1 MFKFMKN
8 WGLFLTWWLFFTFI
22 CVGGVIAG
30 LNGLFVAMLAVDFTR
45 LTFVIM
51 FVAIIF
57 ILRGGKI
64 TYKLGKIDI
73 ITEEEGYSL
82 CSENESVWFTSDVL
96 LTVGMI
102 GTVLGFIFMLGATF
116 ASAGA
121 LTIPALQASLIKM
134 GGGASAALYTTAAGL
149 ICGLLLRVQ
158 AFAVSQYI
166 DKIARKSKCNLRY

>member
-1 MFKFMKN
+1 MFKFVKN
-8 WGLFLTWWLFFTFI
+8 WSLFLLWWLFFTLI
-22 CVGGVIAG
+22 CVGAVIAG
-30 LNGLFVAMLAVDFTR
+30 LSGLFAVMLAVDFTK

-64 TYKLGKIDI
+64 TYKLGKKDT
-73 ITEEEGYSL
+73 ITEEEGYNF

-96 LTVGMI
+96 LTIGMI

-116 ASAGA
+116 ASTGA
-121 LTIPALQASLIKM
+121 LTIPALQAALLKM
-134 GGGASAALYTTAAGL
+134 SSGASVALYTTAAGL
-149 ICGLLLRVQ
+149 ICGLLLRIQ